1 MRASTLLLVI
11 LFLGQVSPAQFGDI
25 FKKKPAGNSSTLSD
39 DKISAGLKEA
49 LQISTA
55 HAVALAGKPDG
66 FLKNDAIHI
75 PLPDKLKS
83 VGRGMRLIGM
93 GAQVDELEVGMN
105 RAAEQAA
112 PQAKTIF
119 LAALKRMT
127 FDDARKILSGGDTAA
142 TAYFKQASTPE
153 LTQAFTPIVH
163 RSLANLGVMK
173 QYNAIVQS
181 APGGAALAGR
191 FDLDQYVVGKAL
203 DGLFYML
210 AQEEQKI
217 RKDPAA
223 QTTSLLRAVFGRK

>member
-1 MRASTLLLVI
+1 MRLSGYLLAIIVLTH
-11 LFLGQVSPAQFGDI
+11 VSFAQLGDI
-25 FKKKPAGNSSTLSD
+25 FKKKPTNSTSALSD

-55 HAVALAGKPDG
+55 NAVALTGKPDG

-75 PLPDKLKS
+75 PLPDKLKT
-83 VGRGMRLIGM
+83 VGRGMRMIGM

-112 PQAKTIF
+112 PKAKAIF
-119 LAALKRMT
+119 LAALKNMT
-127 FDDARKILSGGDTAA
+127 FDDARKILTGGDTAA
-142 TAYFKQASTPE
+142 TTYFKQASTPE

-163 RSLANLGVMK
+163 QSLANLGVVK
-173 QYNAIVQS
+173 QYNQILQS
-181 APGGAALAGR
+181 APAGQALAGR

-217 RKDPAA
+217 RKNPAA
-223 QTTSLLRAVFGRK
+223 QTTSLLRTVFGHK